1 VQLTDFENAAYVCFV
16 VLLSRV
22 IISFRLTFL
31 VPISKVN
38 ENMKRAQQHDAVL
51 KQKFWFRKGLNT
63 CNTPPDTVWGEFGVC
78 KSELRTQDTRRTPRL
93 HHQLHLTPPLITAG
107 AWAVRVKRNLSR

>member
-1 VQLTDFENAAYVCFV
+1 MTSMTALQPPPLDQPEIGWRVEFRPTEVQLTDFENAAYVCFV

-63 CNTPPDTVWGEFGVC
+63 CNTPPDTVWGEWC
-78 KSELRTQDTRRTPRL
+78 
-93 HHQLHLTPPLITAG
+93 A
-107 AWAVRVKRNLSR
+107 